1 MVQSLRK
8 ELAMMSLQHALLVT
22 IGISCAIGPAGAE
35 SSVRPPA
42 AQAQAGVH
50 LKNELICEQDETA
63 CLDELS
69 GTVERDG
76 DHLRVKLANGKTKVY
91 TTTRQA
97 CDAGIYEKCLQYRLV
112 GYYPRQRLFLVHV
125 GFYLEGGTYLL
136 ASARTGEH
144 ARVAA
149 IPHLSPSGKRLAVVS
164 ASESGDEN
172 SVEILSTASD
182 PPKSEWRYVV
192 PEDEYALYEFG
203 DWDGDDRL
211 VMRLTTQMGQ
221 ELLTGLSVEAV
232 RSTDGWQLTSPRA
245 Q

>member
-1 MVQSLRK
+1 
-8 ELAMMSLQHALLVT
+8 
-22 IGISCAIGPAGAE
+22 
-35 SSVRPPA
+35 
-42 AQAQAGVH
+42 
-50 LKNELICEQDETA
+50 
-63 CLDELS
+63 
-69 GTVERDG
+69 
-76 DHLRVKLANGKTKVY
+76 
-91 TTTRQA
+91 
-97 CDAGIYEKCLQYRLV
+97 
-112 GYYPRQRLFLVHV
+112 
-125 GFYLEGGTYLL
+125 
-136 ASARTGEH
+136 
-144 ARVAA
+144 
-149 IPHLSPSGKRLAVVS
+149 LAVVS

-232 RSTDGWQLTSPRA
+232 RSTGGWQLTSPRA